1 MRSKAYWGYD
11 EEFLNQCRGELN
23 YSADQILAPQHDFQV
38 CLFDYQVIAFY
49 ALERI
54 DDELVELE
62 ALFVEP
68 KYVGAGFGRMML
80 EHAKSRAMTLGSRR
94 MIIQGDPHAETFYL
108 AVGAMPCGSRESG
121 SIPGREL
128 PLYEIVFAS
137 RTDQMDTSK

>member
-1 MRSKAYWGYD
+1 MKLPAGEIRHLCRIQAAGVDDAKLLSQLAMRSKAYWGYD

-62 ALFVEP
+62 ALFVGQSTL
-68 KYVGAGFGRMML
+68 V
-80 EHAKSRAMTLGSRR
+80 RAL
-94 MIIQGDPHAETFYL
+94 AE
-108 AVGAMPCGSRESG
+108 
-121 SIPGREL
+121 
-128 PLYEIVFAS
+128 
-137 RTDQMDTSK
+137 